1 MIVKTRKYKLPTKTY
16 VGIALTGVLKQQW
29 WVILIYLALCCG
41 YFLAPSLWWIIGAT
55 IALALYVLFWV
66 IQFYGLPQLEQGK
79 FMFEKLSYEI
89 NSQQILIKL
98 NSKQGMP
105 VKWDAIKRV
114 AKGKD
119 YYALFMNKA
128 QIIHLP
134 RKIFNTENEYKFLE
148 TILKRK
154 NLIQE

>member
-1 MIVKTRKYKLPTKTY
+1 M
-16 VGIALTGVLKQQW
+16 TGVLKQQW
-29 WVILIYLALCCG
+29 WVVLIYLALCAG

-55 IALALYVLFWV
+55 IALILYVLFWL

-105 VKWDAIKRV
+105 VKWEQIKRV
-114 AKGKD
+114 AQGAD
-119 YYALFMNKA
+119 YFALFMSKA

-134 RKIFNTENEYKFLE
+134 RKIFNTDNEYKFLE

-154 NLIQE
+154 SLLKD

>member
-16 VGIALTGVLKQQW
+16 VRIAMTGVLKQQW
-29 WVILIYLALCCG
+29 WVVLIYLALCAG

-55 IALALYVLFWV
+55 IALILYVLFWL

-105 VKWDAIKRV
+105 VKWEQIKRV
-114 AKGKD
+114 AQGAD
-119 YYALFMNKA
+119 YFALFMSKA

-134 RKIFNTENEYKFLE
+134 RKIFNTDNEYKFLE

-154 NLIQE
+154 SLLKD

>member
-16 VGIALTGVLKQQW
+16 VKIAMTGVLKQQW
-29 WVILIYLALCCG
+29 WVALIYLALCSG
-41 YFLAPSLWWIIGAT
+41 YFLAPSIWWFIGAT
-55 IALALYVLFWV
+55 IALLLYVLFWL

-105 VKWDAIKRV
+105 VKWEQIKRV
-114 AKGKD
+114 TKGPD
-119 YYALFMNKA
+119 YFALFMSKA
-128 QIIHLP
+128 QIIHFP

-154 NLIQE
+154 SLLKD

>member
-16 VGIALTGVLKQQW
+16 VGIAFNGVIKQQW
-29 WVILIYLALCCG
+29 WVILIYLAICGG
-41 YFLAPSLWWIIGAT
+41 YFIIPSWWWIIGAT
-55 IALALYVLFWV
+55 IALVLYVLFWL
-66 IQFYGLPQLEQGK
+66 IQFTGLTQLEQSK

-89 NSQQILIKL
+89 SSQQILMKL

-105 VKWDAIKRV
+105 IKWDMIKR
-114 AKGKD
+114 AKKTND
-119 YYALFMNKA
+119 AFILHMSKA
-128 QIIHLP
+128 QLIHLP

-154 NLIQE
+154 SLIKE